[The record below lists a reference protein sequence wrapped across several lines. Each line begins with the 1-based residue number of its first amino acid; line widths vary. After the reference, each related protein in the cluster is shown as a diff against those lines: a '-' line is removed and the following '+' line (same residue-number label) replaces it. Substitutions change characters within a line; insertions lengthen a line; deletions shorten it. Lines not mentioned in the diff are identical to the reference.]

1 MNICTRCGAEQPPHA
16 QFCGSCGYFFSTN
29 SSQSPSSSALYYVT
43 AESKPPFPVKQTSTS
58 NSAYETLL
66 DKAQTSQTPLTPLP
80 EQRAFDGTPFYGN
93 TELEEEQEDER
104 GLLFLPPVQQQATP
118 MVSQTPQ
125 ISGGPMLHN
134 TPQIGNV
141 PSAPQVSPS
150 VNQNMGVQQQVLR
163 AKKPALRLKPLR
175 HQHTR
180 FEPIHATYPH
190 TSHKHAPR
198 IGKKT
203 RPHVLII
210 TFFLIALIILGTL
223 LTLVFVTPPSLA
235 LIGGGNVGY
244 GASLHLHGN
253 WYTPGSNVLLLL
265 DETVPLSAQQPTLP
279 PTTHGQAD
287 YTRLNASPLFS
298 HGSTSGN
305 SIIVGITGSFDAT
318 IVVGADWK
326 TGKHTIRAL
335 EQGGK
340 RSAVIEVTVST
351 PAHLDSIT
359 PATIALGPVTE
370 GDTKLVSSQ
379 ITIGTVGAGSVAW
392 TSSWDHNAAP
402 WLQLDHSSDQIQA
415 PNTQDIMITAD
426 PQKLKAGSY
435 NTTITFTD
443 TSGSKNFSLPVS
455 LTIQP
460 NKTTTPTLSSVN
472 PNTLVFDAI
481 PTGSTRAVTQPLTLS
496 TAGKGKVQ
504 WQATWDKNADAWLQL
519 DRSADTIQA
528 PDSQQATVSVQPQGL
543 IAGQYTATMTFTS
556 PQSSKP
562 LIVTV
567 NITVQ
572 GQADLSSVSPNS
584 VSLGPVTEGYTQPPT
599 AQVTLNTSGT
609 GNVQWQAS
617 WNKSSSPWLQLDRTS
632 DQIQAPA
639 TETIVVGAVI
649 GMKAGVY
656 TTNVSFTN
664 PQTGSSISLAINF
677 TVQATTAVP
686 GEISS
691 VTPATVTLGP
701 VTAGYQKIAS
711 TQVTLNTSGTG
722 TVAWNVSYDKNQG
735 YWLTLPTSGQIQAP
749 GSQSI
754 TLSTTTG
761 VKAGTYTTN
770 VSFINPQSNKTL
782 TLAVTFIVRAL
793 PPAWGGVSPNQL
805 TLPTVTQGYPQ
816 PVSAQ
821 ATLSTTGSGTLLWT
835 ANSNAT
841 WLSLDN
847 ASGQIQAPG
856 TQSVTVSAATG
867 LQAGSYSGNIT
878 FTDTQSGRQL
888 ILTVTISVQPPPTL
902 GINTNTLTV
911 NTDCSARRT
920 GWICFVTL
928 TNQST
933 TDNLTWSSAST
944 TSGTTSLIVIPST
957 NTLTAGQ
964 SQRVQISVIIQ
975 QSGAFTDTVTFT
987 GPGNS
992 QVVQINYTPPP
1003 VIG

>member
-43 AESKPPFPVKQTSTS
+43 AESKPPLPVKQTSTS

-66 DKAQTSQTPLTPLP
+66 DRAQTSQTPLTPLP
-80 EQRAFDGTPFYGN
+80 EQKAFDGSPFYMN
-93 TELEEEQEDER
+93 TEVDEEEEDER
-104 GLLFLPPVQQQATP
+104 GLFFLPPAPQQTPP

-141 PSAPQVSPS
+141 PTAPQVSPH
-150 VNQNMGVQQQVLR
+150 VNQGMGIQQQVLR
-163 AKKPALRLKPLR
+163 AKKPALRLKPIR
-175 HQHTR
+175 HPHTR
-180 FEPIHATYPH
+180 FEPLHATHPH
-190 TSHKHAPR
+190 APHNHAPR
-198 IGKKT
+198 LSKKL
-203 RPHVLII
+203 RPLVFVI

-235 LIGGGNVGY
+235 LVGGGNVGY

-265 DETVPLSAQQPTLP
+265 DETVPLSAHQPTSA

-287 YTRLNASPLFS
+287 YTRLNASSQFS
-298 HGSTSGN
+298 QRSTSGN

-340 RSAVIEVTVST
+340 RSAVTEVTVST
-351 PAHLDSIT
+351 SAHLDSIT
-359 PATIALGPVTE
+359 PTTIALGPVTE

-379 ITIGTVGAGSVAW
+379 VTLGTVGNSSVTW
-392 TSSWDHNAAP
+392 TASWDQNVAP
-402 WLQLDHSSDQIQA
+402 WLQLDHSSGQIQA

-435 NTTITFTD
+435 STSVTFTD

-455 LTIQP
+455 LTIQA

-481 PTGSTRAVTQPLTLS
+481 ATGSTQAVTQPLTLS

-504 WQATWDKNADAWLQL
+504 WQATWDQNANAWLQL
-519 DRSADTIQA
+519 DRSTDTIQA
-528 PDSQQATVSVQPQGL
+528 PDSQQVTVSVQPQGL
-543 IAGQYTATMTFTS
+543 IAGQYTATLTFIS
-556 PQSSKP
+556 SQSSKP
-562 LIVTV
+562 LTVTV
-567 NITVQ
+567 NITIQ

-584 VSLGPVTEGYTQPPT
+584 VSLGPVTEGYAQPTT

-617 WNKSSSPWLQLDRTS
+617 WNKNSNPWLQLDRTS

-639 TETIVVGAVI
+639 TETIIVGAVV
-649 GMKAGVY
+649 GMKAGIY

-664 PQTGSSISLAINF
+664 PQTGNTASLAINF

-701 VTAGYQKIAS
+701 VTEGYQKNAS
-711 TQVTLNTSGTG
+711 TQVTLNSSGTG
-722 TVAWNVSYDKNQG
+722 SVVWNSSYDKNQG

-754 TLSTTTG
+754 TLSTITG

-770 VSFINPQSNKTL
+770 VSFINPKSNKTL

-793 PPAWGGVSPNQL
+793 PSTWGGVSPNPL
-805 TLPTVTQGYPQ
+805 TLPMVTQGYTQ
-816 PVSAQ
+816 PVSGQ
-821 ATLSTTGSGTLLWT
+821 ATLSTTGAGTLSWT
-835 ANSNAT
+835 ASSNAT
-841 WLSLDN
+841 WLNLGN
-847 ASGQIQAPG
+847 TSGQIQAPG
-856 TQSVTVSAATG
+856 TQGVTVSAATG

-878 FTDTQSGRQL
+878 FTDTQSGKQL
-888 ILTVTISVQPPPTL
+888 ILTVTIKVQAPPTL
-902 GINTNTLTV
+902 GINTNTLTA

-933 TDNLTWSSAST
+933 TDSLTWSSAST
-944 TSGTTSLIVIPST
+944 TSGTTSLIIIPTT
-957 NTLTAGQ
+957 NTLAAGQ

-992 QVVQINYTPPP
+992 QVVRINYTLP